1 MGQTL
6 AEPVPEPV
14 VESARV
20 SRSGRWV
27 SAGRKVFWGLVYV
40 ALLIL
45 GWGLVVA
52 AFEIRPYLIP
62 APVGVGQALAES
74 GGFIVRHTLITLF
87 EALVGFGLAAV
98 VGVLLAVVIVYA
110 PIIRSFLLPTL
121 VAVNATP
128 KVAIAPVLVIWL
140 GLGLESKYAMAFL
153 LSFFPIVI
161 NTARGLA
168 DVPPELLNYFRLM
181 RASGYQTFMK
191 ARLPNSLP
199 SMFDG
204 FKIALPIAV
213 IGAIIGEFV
222 AAREGI
228 GFQIL
233 RAYSRLDTE
242 LVFGMVIIVA
252 VISTILFQ
260 LLIWIERR
268 VLSWRPTTET

>member
-1 MGQTL
+1 MAKAAVGL
-6 AEPVPEPV
+6 GAERRG
-14 VESARV
+14 AR
-20 SRSGRWV
+20 W
-27 SAGRKVFWGLVYV
+27 AGVARRVLWGGVYV

-45 GWGLVVA
+45 AWQALVQGLQ
-52 AFEIRPYLIP
+52 IRPYLIP
-62 APVGVGQALAES
+62 SPLGVGEALVDS
-74 GGFIVRHTLITLF
+74 GSFMVRHTLITLF

-98 VGVLLAVVIVYA
+98 VGVLLAVAIVYA
-110 PIIRSFLLPTL
+110 PVLRSFLLPTL
-121 VAVNATP
+121 VAINATP

-140 GLGLESKYAMAFL
+140 GLGLESKFAMAFL

-168 DVPPELLNYFRLM
+168 DVQPELLNYFRLM
-181 RASGYQTFMK
+181 RASGYQTFLK

-252 VISTILFQ
+252 VISTLMFQ
-260 LLIWIERR
+260 GLVWLERR
-268 VLSWRPTTET
+268 VLGWRQTTEV

>member
-1 MGQTL
+1 MTRPESVAVDSEEL
-6 AEPVPEPV
+6 APREGPL
-14 VESARV
+14 ARLPGAL
-20 SRSGRWV
+20 RKL
-27 SAGRKVFWGLVYV
+27 AGATIYITILV
-40 ALLIL
+40 LIWHFAVRIL
-45 GWGLVVA
+45 
-52 AFEIRPYLIP
+52 EIRPYLVP
-62 APVGVGQALAES
+62 APAGVGEALADS
-74 GGFIVRHTLITLF
+74 GSFMVRHTIITLI

-98 VGVLLAVVIVYA
+98 VGIGLAIVIVYA
-110 PIIRSFLLPTL
+110 PLIRSFLLPTL

-140 GLGLESKYAMAFL
+140 GFGLESKYAMAFL

-168 DVPPELLNYFRLM
+168 DVPPELLNFFRLM
-181 RASGYQTFMK
+181 RASGYQTFLK

-228 GFQIL
+228 GFQIM

-242 LVFGMVIIVA
+242 LVFGAVITVA
-252 VISTILFQ
+252 VISTLLFQ
-260 LLIWIERR
+260 LLVWVERR
-268 VLSWRPTTET
+268 VLAWRPTSET